1 MPNQPTRQELQRL
14 LDDLLRLDRDTEWAA
29 FHAEP
34 DWKALGPMIAGLAN
48 AAALNENPC
57 GYLLCGVNA
66 VTRTVDADVA
76 HFFRAEIQTR
86 EFETELLQ
94 RLTPRLAPQAYW
106 LDTKDGAPV
115 LLIEVPAADS
125 VPSDSKEKTGSGSAP
140 APSGSQTFR
149 KKSVSCG
156 GPSKRSPLRRSPR
169 PPPYRPTRY
178 STASPYPPTCGTW
191 FVPAPRRRR
200 RFSSAWRPTA
210 FS

>member
-66 VTRTVDADVA
+66 VTRTVDADVV

-86 EFETELLQ
+86 EFET
-94 RLTPRLAPQAYW
+94 
-106 LDTKDGAPV
+106 
-115 LLIEVPAADS
+115 
-125 VPSDSKEKTGSGSAP
+125 
-140 APSGSQTFR
+140 
-149 KKSVSCG
+149 
-156 GPSKRSPLRRSPR
+156 
-169 PPPYRPTRY
+169 
-178 STASPYPPTCGTW
+178 
-191 FVPAPRRRR
+191 
-200 RFSSAWRPTA
+200 
-210 FS
+210 